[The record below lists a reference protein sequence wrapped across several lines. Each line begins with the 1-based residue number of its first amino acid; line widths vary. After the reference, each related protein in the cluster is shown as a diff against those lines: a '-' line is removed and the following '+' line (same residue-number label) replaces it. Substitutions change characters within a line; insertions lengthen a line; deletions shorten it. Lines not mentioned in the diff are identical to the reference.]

1 MGAGGIP
8 PNSTIRD
15 LGQLTNLVFDQ
26 YGNGQVDET
35 LESQFGRVTYQ
46 YNDKYMITGTLR
58 RDGSSKFDKGH
69 QYGVFPSGAVAWR
82 MINEDFM
89 KDITWLSDLK
99 LRASYG
105 EVGNEIPIPL
115 FAFQALYSGNFAS
128 NVNGGGADNLGYPFN
143 KIYQNGLAQTQPESP
158 NLKWETDK
166 QLNFG
171 VDAAFMKGALTVTV
185 DYFDRKS
192 KDFLLHIQ
200 APAQSGYQ
208 FLNLNVGDMEN
219 KGFEFAANYRGNA
232 GREFHYDIGVTFTTI
247 KNSIIDIFSGVTG
260 LPNISNLGVAGQ
272 GWDEFTFSKPGGPV
286 GEFYGYKSLG
296 VFQTKAQID
305 ALNSKAPG
313 GIYYRAATSPGD
325 RYFADMNGDG
335 VVNADD
341 RVAIGNPQPKFYGGI
356 NFDGS
361 YKAWDFNLYFYGSY
375 GNKIMNYVESDLE
388 SFQKRGSE
396 GVENVSPK
404 YFQNYWM
411 PNRPSNRYS
420 RALAVDDNTLN
431 SVPSSVWVEDGSF
444 LKLKNL
450 VIGYTLPAN
459 IASKV
464 ALSKLRVYFS
474 TQNLFFI
481 TKYSGLDPEIGIQ
494 GANAT
499 TNGIDN
505 GTYPSSKFFTFGLNA
520 TF

>member
-15 LGQLTNLVFDQ
+15 LAQLSNLTFDQ
-26 YGNGQVDET
+26 YGNGEVDET

-82 MINEDFM
+82 VINEDFM
-89 KDITWLSDLK
+89 KGVTWLSDLK
-99 LRASYG
+99 VRASYG

-115 FAFQALYSGNFAS
+115 FAFQALYAGNFAS

-143 KIYQNGLAQTQPESP
+143 KAYQNGIASVQPESP

-166 QLNFG
+166 QLDFG
-171 VDAAFMKGALTVTV
+171 IDAAILKGALTFTV

-192 KDFLLHIQ
+192 KDFLLRIQ
-200 APAQSGYQ
+200 APAQTGYN

-219 KGFEFAANYRGNA
+219 KGFEFAANYRGA
-232 GREFHYDIGVTFTTI
+232 ASREFHYDIGLTVTTI
-247 KNSIIDIFSGVTG
+247 KNTIIDIFSGVTG

-272 GWDEFTFSKPGGPV
+272 GWDEFTFSKPGQPV

-296 VFQTKAQID
+296 IFQSKQQIAD
-305 ALNSKAPG
+305 LNSKAPG

-325 RYFADMNGDG
+325 RYFADVNKDG

-341 RVAIGNPQPKFYGGI
+341 RVAIGNPQPKFYGGL
-356 NFDGS
+356 NFDAT
-361 YKAWDFNLYFYGSY
+361 YKAWDFNLYFYGSF

-396 GVENVSPK
+396 GVENVSQK
-404 YFQNYWM
+404 YFSNYWM
-411 PNRPSNRYS
+411 PNRPSNRYA

-431 SVPSSVWVEDGSF
+431 SVPSDVWVENGSF
-444 LKLKNL
+444 VKLKNL
-450 VIGYTLPAN
+450 VIGYTLPAS
-459 IASKV
+459 IASKA

-494 GANAT
+494 GSNAT